1 MFLTYSLTFIS
12 VQVPETVFEE
22 VLFGILQADLTS
34 AFKSPENLH
43 LLLVG
48 MQKFPGVLKPKKL
61 KKLFG
66 SPTIVNEEN
75 IPR

>member
-1 MFLTYSLTFIS
+1 M
-12 VQVPETVFEE
+12 FEE
-22 VLFGILQADLTS
+22 VLFGILQSDLAS
-34 AFKSPENLH
+34 AFTSPDNLH

-48 MQKFPGVLKPKKL
+48 MQKFPGVLKPRNL

-66 SPTIVNEEN
+66 SPTVVNEEN